1 MKEALKNCAD
11 KPKAKKAKSTSSRT
25 IRQQEKKLDN
35 LVKITLLKTGVVI
48 KLPEGFSEKLEILM
62 KCFIHEMKAHA
73 TQQALNIP
81 SLLAER
87 QNKPSFY
94 ISELSFGTFLLFFF
108 VLMSCYI

>member
-11 KPKAKKAKSTSSRT
+11 KPEVKKAKSTASRT
-25 IRQQEKKLDN
+25 MRQQKLDN

-62 KCFIHEMKAHA
+62 KCFIHEMKVHA